1 MQHPSSEAHRGA
13 RRAALALVELVD
25 VQRHYQQGDELV
37 RALDG
42 VNLQIEAGEY
52 VAIVGASGSG
62 KSTMMNVL
70 GALDR
75 PTSGTYTLDGTEV
88 SQLGDAALSA
98 VRNRAIGFVFQSFH
112 LLPRLDAV
120 GNVELPLGYAGV
132 PRADRRVRALSALQ
146 RVGLSDRTTHTP
158 SQLSGGQQQRVA
170 IARALVTEPRILLAD
185 EPTGALD
192 SDTTQQI
199 LGLLAGLNAAGMTLI
214 VVTHDTEVA
223 ARARRVVRIKD
234 GRIVSDGPSATAK
247 EAR

>member
-1 MQHPSSEAHRGA
+1 M
-13 RRAALALVELVD
+13 ALVELVD

-62 KSTMMNVL
+62 TSTMMNVL

-158 SQLSGGQQQRVA
+158 SQLSGGQQHRVA

>member
-1 MQHPSSEAHRGA
+1 M
-13 RRAALALVELVD
+13 ALVELVD